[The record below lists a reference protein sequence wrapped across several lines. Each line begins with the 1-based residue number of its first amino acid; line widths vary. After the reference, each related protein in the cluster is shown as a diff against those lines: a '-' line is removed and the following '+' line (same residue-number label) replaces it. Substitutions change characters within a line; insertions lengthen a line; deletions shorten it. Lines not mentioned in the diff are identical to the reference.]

1 MADRLTKEERKQA
14 RRKAKI
20 ARVRAARQKK
30 AERDKKAS
38 GVTESSKK
46 RTKVRHEAVIVTV
59 LCVIAVGIVMFFAAR
74 SFGGVRYTDVEDS
87 ARQLVS
93 SSGTGNGYP
102 YKINAAD
109 VLELTSFKSNIAM
122 LTRDAVVVLNS
133 TAKEVARFE
142 HGYSDPDMDV
152 YNGRALLYDR
162 TTGKFTVMNSSKIIG
177 DGTVETAIYTAAM
190 GKDGTVAFSVRSD
203 SAQSELVVYNEK
215 LEKIFAWECAQ
226 EKIFDIAVAPNG
238 RSAALIL
245 VGSENAVTYSRLVV
259 LNFNKDEPIETDIK
273 YDDALLFDVIY
284 PSRNT
289 VIAYSTDFKTTVKGG
304 KEHSEDY
311 SFGSSTLACEAV
323 SDSGRSAIVLHEYA
337 NDAKPKVAAFNKN
350 SKLLFE
356 KTFDQKIHAI
366 ACTDRYVAVLTDD
379 AVELISSS
387 GKTAKTI
394 EASKN
399 GKRVICSGSD
409 VYVEYA
415 SNITK
420 N

>member
-1 MADRLTKEERKQA
+1 MAGRLTKEERKQA

-30 AERDKKAS
+30 AERDKKAE
-38 GVTESSKK
+38 GITESGRKGS
-46 RTKVRHEAVIVTV
+46 KVRYETVIVTV

-152 YNGRALLYDR
+152 YNGRALVYDR
-162 TTGKFTVMNSSKIIG
+162 ATGNFTVMNSSKIIG

-190 GKDGTVAFSVRSD
+190 GKDGTIAFSVRSA

-245 VGSENAVTYSRLVV
+245 VGSENAVT
-259 LNFNKDEPIETDIK
+259 
-273 YDDALLFDVIY
+273 
-284 PSRNT
+284 
-289 VIAYSTDFKTTVKGG
+289 
-304 KEHSEDY
+304 
-311 SFGSSTLACEAV
+311 
-323 SDSGRSAIVLHEYA
+323 
-337 NDAKPKVAAFNKN
+337 
-350 SKLLFE
+350 
-356 KTFDQKIHAI
+356 
-366 ACTDRYVAVLTDD
+366 
-379 AVELISSS
+379 
-387 GKTAKTI
+387 
-394 EASKN
+394 
-399 GKRVICSGSD
+399 
-409 VYVEYA
+409 
-415 SNITK
+415 
-420 N
+420 